1 MDANIYKGN
10 ITRDRALCIFFFC
23 QEYSEDNAKILS
35 KKLEV
40 MKVLEIC
47 YTNDP
52 NLPMLMSLIRIQ
64 TNPSEYHKYS
74 S

>member
-1 MDANIYKGN
+1 M
-10 ITRDRALCIFFFC
+10 ALCIFFC

-35 KKLEV
+35 KKLEA

-64 TNPSEYHKYS
+64 TNSSEYHKYS